1 MNSSLH
7 RIVLLD
13 DHPIVI
19 EGVESRLAGAENIEI
34 VGRYTTARD
43 LIRGLSTTTVPVDIA
58 IVDFA
63 LGPHDVDGVKLLRAL
78 RMRFPTVAVLVLSS
92 HFNPATV
99 ALALQA
105 GVNGFISKSQGAQ
118 DLVDAIECVATG
130 KLYLH
135 ADMRHELDSLNE
147 SRPVKGM
154 VTGTTREELTPREH
168 EVLRCILDGMTTTD
182 ISVKF
187 SRAMSTISSQKKSAY
202 QKLGIR
208 NDAELFKMRD
218 LIEGR

>member
-1 MNSSLH
+1 MSH
-7 RIVLLD
+7 PVRRIVLLD

-19 EGVESRLAGAENIEI
+19 EGVESRLAGAEGIEI

-43 LIRGLSTTTVPVDIA
+43 LIHGLSTAALPVDIA

-78 RMRFPTVAVLVLSS
+78 RMRFPSVAVLVLSS

-118 DLVDAIECVATG
+118 DLVEAIACVAAG
-130 KLYLH
+130 RLYLH
-135 ADMRHELDSLNE
+135 EDMRHELDALNE
-147 SRPVKGM
+147 SRPVKGL
-154 VTGTTREELTPREH
+154 VTGSTREELTPREH
-168 EVLRCILDGMTTTD
+168 EVLRCILDGMTTTE
-182 ISVKF
+182 ISAKF

-208 NDAELFKMRD
+208 SDAELFKMRG